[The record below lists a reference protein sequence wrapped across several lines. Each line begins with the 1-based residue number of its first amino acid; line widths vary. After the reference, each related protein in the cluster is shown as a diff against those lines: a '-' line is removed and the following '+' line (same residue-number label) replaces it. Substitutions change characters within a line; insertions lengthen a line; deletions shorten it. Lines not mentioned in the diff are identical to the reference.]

1 MQIEKS
7 EVYKI
12 EGLSFNSQKEAE
24 EYLAQKQKCELNI
37 QSNIRLLDNIGAEF
51 IPVYDPEEES
61 IDIFIK
67 QRNKAGGNWED
78 WVSLIEDKEVRYYE
92 QPLQVLTYD
101 EFMREFKKHPS
112 IYIGTNEWN
121 SLLRGVIF
129 VNERAKFP
137 LDWKEVIGLIAQ
149 MQVMPQYIYSD

>member
-1 MQIEKS
+1 MQIQKS

-24 EYLAQKQKCELNI
+24 EYLAQKQKGELNI
-37 QSNIRLLDNIGAEF
+37 QSNIQLLDNVGGEF

-78 WVSLIEDKEVRYYE
+78 WMGLVKDREIRYYE

-101 EFMREFKKHPS
+101 EFMREFKKNSS
-112 IYIGTNEWN
+112 IYIGNNEWN
-121 SLLRGVIF
+121 SFIRGVIF
-129 VNERAKFP
+129 INENAKIP
-137 LDWKEVIGLIAQ
+137 LDWREVIELIGN
-149 MQVMPQYIYSD
+149 MQVTPEYIYSD

>member
-1 MQIEKS
+1 MQIQKS

-24 EYLAQKQKCELNI
+24 EYLAQKQKGELNI
-37 QSNIRLLDNIGAEF
+37 QSNIQLLDNVGGEF
-51 IPVYDPEEES
+51 IPVFDPEEEF

-78 WVSLIEDKEVRYYE
+78 WVSLIEDKEIRYYE

-101 EFMREFKKHPS
+101 EFMCEFKKYSS

-121 SLLRGVIF
+121 SFIRGLILI
-129 VNERAKFP
+129 NENAKIP
-137 LDWKEVIGLIAQ
+137 LDWREVIELIGNV
-149 MQVMPQYIYSD
+149 QVIPEYIYSD

>member
-1 MQIEKS
+1 MQIQKS

-24 EYLAQKQKCELNI
+24 EYLVQKNKAALNI
-37 QSNIRLLDNIGAEF
+37 KSNIQLLDNVGGEF

-61 IDIFIK
+61 IDIFVK
-67 QRNKAGGNWED
+67 QRNKSGGNWED
-78 WVSLIEDKEVRYYE
+78 WMGLVKDREIRYYE

-101 EFMREFKKHPS
+101 EFMQEFKKYPS

-121 SLLRGVIF
+121 GFLRGVIF
-129 VNERAKFP
+129 INERAKFP
-137 LDWKEVIGLIAQ
+137 LDWKELIELIGN
-149 MQVMPQYIYSD
+149 MQVTPQYIYSD